1 MSQPLTLEHFD
12 ETMRTIADVLTD
24 HSTKLTAIADILKD
38 HTERLDRIEHILWD
52 GARFDEIERRVIKLA
67 ETVGRPDLATPIS
80 RPIGS

>member
-1 MSQPLTLEHFD
+1 MPQPLTLEHFD

-24 HSTKLTAIADILKD
+24 HTTKLTAIGETLKD

-52 GARFDEIERRVIKLA
+52 GARLTEIERRVIKLA
-67 ETVGRPDLATPIS
+67 ETVGRADLATPIT